1 MAPATYEE
9 LSELLLLERAEGQ
22 ELRDANQR
30 LNEIVIRLI
39 KILADAVPRME
50 ERHGRTVMEEVFKAH
65 KRTEGKEMNPRAK

>member
-1 MAPATYEE
+1 MARATYEE

-50 ERHGRTVMEEVFKAH
+50 ERHGRTVMGPQAYRRQGNEPESEV
-65 KRTEGKEMNPRAK
+65 T